1 MAIRLVREYTLSASK
16 WRVLMHC
23 DSDSTAP
30 DGIPKAPPTKE
41 SNSRTEGGEILPTSR
56 SRSSSAHN
64 SHPSRTAKGSNHNA
78 DKAIFL
84 ILDESNG
91 EPNGIQVYQR
101 QRKERHF
108 YPIYIDTS

>member
-41 SNSRTEGGEILPTSR
+41 SNSRTEGGEILTTSR

-91 EPNGIQVYQR
+91 EPMAFKSIKGRGKSVT
-101 QRKERHF
+101 F
-108 YPIYIDTS
+108 TPDV